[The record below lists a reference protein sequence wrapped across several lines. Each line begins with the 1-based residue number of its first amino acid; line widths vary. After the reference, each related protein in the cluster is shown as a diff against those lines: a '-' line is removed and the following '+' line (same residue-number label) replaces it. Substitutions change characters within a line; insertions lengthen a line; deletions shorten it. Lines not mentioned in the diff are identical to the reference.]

1 MVSSYFLYIEPGSI
15 IPYITQSTSCFRCSR
30 DICQRYLVW
39 SNKTTTR
46 GYEESINNKG
56 WKKLGDITKTLYTI
70 GMEEVMGGSMW
81 LGMSITLMGF
91 KVKGVDRP
99 LESTFIV
106 YNNLS
111 GIANQD
117 LGSVGVAK
125 LVEKTRW

>member
-1 MVSSYFLYIEPGSI
+1 
-15 IPYITQSTSCFRCSR
+15 
-30 DICQRYLVW
+30 
-39 SNKTTTR
+39 
-46 GYEESINNKG
+46 
-56 WKKLGDITKTLYTI
+56 
-70 GMEEVMGGSMW
+70 MGGSMW